1 MEKILIFA
9 FGMVIMCLLWRII
22 NIIFDTNKFISNIFG
37 KTKKGLPNYENNP
50 NPPLIIIQYSESD
63 KSENEKIAE
72 TYLNLCHK
80 KRSLEIDIKRLKS
93 EEIKYYN
100 HRIKFYQNEFFFE
113 DFHRPEIE
121 RFVAEIINKNKQEI
135 IKINEKL
142 LELEKQVPFQPTKGG
157 NYEIDSI

>member
-22 NIIFDTNKFISNIFG
+22 NETIAINKFISNIFG
-37 KTKKGLPNYENNP
+37 KPKKGLPNYENTP
-50 NPPLIIIQYSESD
+50 NLPLRIIQYNESD

-80 KRSLEIDIKRLKS
+80 KRSLEIDINRLKS

-100 HRIKFYQNEFFFE
+100 HRIKFYDNEFLFE
-113 DFHRPEIE
+113 DFHQPEIE

-135 IKINEKL
+135 LKINEKL
-142 LELEKQVPFQPTKGG
+142 TELEKQVPFKTTKGG